1 MRFGVHVCNFHL
13 CNNAITT
20 NNANHYF
27 RMHESNRCNARQI
40 INHRQQCGFCI
51 NDYRLPLTTSTTLF
65 HSKIDKDN
73 ERSADD
79 KATTILP
86 FKFAE
91 DIFSLLATKV
101 TIFNNSISLV
111 YLLIILSSYILIS
124 WKIAILISISFS
136 LFWYIGRQVV
146 DQQESYDL
154 VDFFAL
160 TISFF
165 SSYFLFG
172 DNEENKLSVAFCV
185 LLVVSSLGV
194 MFAEFNSLFKEGK
207 DEQDLDYWD
216 NEMEK
221 FMNKDDDVDK

>member
-1 MRFGVHVCNFHL
+1 M
-13 CNNAITT
+13 
-20 NNANHYF
+20 
-27 RMHESNRCNARQI
+27 
-40 INHRQQCGFCI
+40 
-51 NDYRLPLTTSTTLF
+51 
-65 HSKIDKDN
+65 
-73 ERSADD
+73 
-79 KATTILP
+79 
-86 FKFAE
+86 
-91 DIFSLLATKV
+91 
-101 TIFNNSISLV
+101 
-111 YLLIILSSYILIS
+111 
-124 WKIAILISISFS
+124 
-136 LFWYIGRQVV
+136 